1 MIILTSVNSL
11 ADNQI
16 EHPRE
21 IWIRMTNEYDADER
35 SYYYT
40 GVLCLM
46 NMYSEFG
53 WIICDNINDLFWT
66 ANGIIVSVQDNI
78 YYEMR
83 MNDTTHGH

>member
-1 MIILTSVNSL
+1 MIILTSVNTL
-11 ADNQI
+11 AGNQI

-21 IWIRMTNEYDADER
+21 IWIRMTNDLTTNDR

-46 NMYSEFG
+46 NMYSEFY
-53 WIICDNINDLFWT
+53 WMICENINDLFWI
-66 ANGIIVSVQDNI
+66 ANRIIVSVQDNI